1 MKVTG
6 PGTRVALQALL
17 AAALVHGPVA
27 LATDW
32 ITVKPGLWSFERT
45 MQGANGK
52 PEKVET
58 TECVDPGLDQKKQV
72 EMLTKAGC
80 KFEPIVQSG
89 NTWRRRSTCKIGTM
103 TSTTE
108 SVTTVTGPDAY
119 TVTVDGVT
127 NGQKTHEV
135 LRARRLGNCPK

>member
-1 MKVTG
+1 
-6 PGTRVALQALL
+6 
-17 AAALVHGPVA
+17 
-27 LATDW
+27 
-32 ITVKPGLWSFERT
+32 
-45 MQGANGK
+45 
-52 PEKVET
+52 
-58 TECVDPGLDQKKQV
+58 
-72 EMLTKAGC
+72 
-80 KFEPIVQSG
+80 
-89 NTWRRRSTCKIGTM
+89 M